1 MTIVSNTSP
10 ISNLAKVGQLNLMQ
24 QLYETI
30 LVPTA
35 VYEEL
40 LDNRAG
46 ETIITAVKSVTWL
59 EIQLVQNQE
68 LVNELR
74 SRVNRGEAEAIV
86 LAIEVGA
93 NRLLIDERLGR
104 QAAADF
110 GLKVTGVLGMLLV
123 TKRQNLVTAIKPIMD
138 DLVTQAS
145 FRISNQLYTNVLNA
159 AGE

>member
-10 ISNLAKVGQLNLMQ
+10 ISIAKVGQLNLMQ